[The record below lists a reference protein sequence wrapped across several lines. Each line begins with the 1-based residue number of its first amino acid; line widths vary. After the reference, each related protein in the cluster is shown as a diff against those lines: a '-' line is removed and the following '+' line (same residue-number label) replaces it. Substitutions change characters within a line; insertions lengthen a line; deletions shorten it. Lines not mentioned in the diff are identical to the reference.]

1 MNNYDVIVVG
11 AGVAGLIAA
20 GRAAELGINV
30 LVIEKMH
37 RPGIKL
43 LITGKGRCNITN
55 SDDIKEFMQN
65 VHPNGRFLK
74 HALYSF
80 FSKDIIDLLHNYGV
94 ETVVERGGRVF
105 PASNKS
111 VDILNALLSNV
122 KKHGAEFRYD
132 CKVINLLINQDSV
145 TGIKIIENGQRKQIT
160 AKKVII
166 CTGGK
171 SYPATGS
178 TGDGYILARTA
189 GHTIERPFPALV
201 PIVTK
206 GNIAGQLQGLA
217 LKNVKVSVLMNGKKQ
232 TETFGEMLFTHF
244 GLSGPIIL
252 TLSRFIVKKLI
263 NNNKIDISIDLK
275 PALDVSKL
283 DKRLLR
289 DLNEYGKRQIDNIFK
304 FWLPAKLIPVFI
316 KECNVDPIKEGH
328 QITGQERNKIK
339 SLMKDLRFEVV
350 GYRPFK
356 EAIITAGGINT
367 KEIEP
372 KTMQSK
378 LVKNLYFAGEVIDV
392 DANTGGYNLQ
402 IAYSTGWLAAESCI
416 KSIKFATHG
425 FNQLSTN

>member
-20 GRAAELGINV
+20 GRAAELGANA
-30 LVIEKMH
+30 LVIEKMR

-55 SDDIKEFMQN
+55 TDNIENFMKN

-74 HALYSF
+74 HALYTF
-80 FSKDIIDLLHNYGV
+80 FSKDIIELLHKYGV

-111 VDILNALLSNV
+111 SDVLNALVSYARE
-122 KKHGAEFRYD
+122 HGTEFRYD
-132 CKVINLLINQDSV
+132 CKVTKLLTNQDSI
-145 TGIKIIENGQRKQIT
+145 TGVEIIETGQKMQIT

-178 TGDGYILARTA
+178 TGDGYALAKA
-189 GHTIERPFPALV
+189 VGHTIERPFPALV
-201 PIVTK
+201 PIATK
-206 GNIAGQLQGLA
+206 GNIAEQLQGLA
-217 LKNVKVSVLMNGKKQ
+217 LKNVKATVWMNGKKQ
-232 TETFGEMLFTHF
+232 TEAFGEMLFTHF

-252 TLSRFIVKKLI
+252 TLSRFIVKELI
-263 NNNKIDISIDLK
+263 NNNKIYISIDLK
-275 PALDVSKL
+275 PALDVVKL

-289 DLNEYGKRQIDNIFK
+289 DLNNYGNKQIDNIFK
-304 FWLPAKLIPVFI
+304 LWLPAKLLPVFI
-316 KECNVDPIKEGH
+316 KECGINPTKEGH

-339 SLMKDLRFEVV
+339 SLMKDFKFEVTRH
-350 GYRPFK
+350 RPFK
-356 EAIITAGGINT
+356 EAIITAGGLFT

-378 LVKNLYFAGEVIDV
+378 LVKNLYFAGEVINV

-402 IAYSTGWLAAESCI
+402 IAYSTGWLAAEACVKAI
-416 KSIKFATHG
+416 
-425 FNQLSTN
+425 

>member
-20 GRAAELGINV
+20 GRAAELNANV
-30 LVIEKMH
+30 LVIEKM
-37 RPGIKL
+37 RRSGIKL

-55 SDDIKEFMQN
+55 SDDIEDFMKN

-74 HALYSF
+74 HALYNF

-111 VDILNALLSNV
+111 SDILNALLSNV

-145 TGIKIIENGQRKQIT
+145 SGVEIIENGQKKQIT
-160 AKKVII
+160 AKKIII

-178 TGDGYILARTA
+178 TGDGYILAKSV
-189 GHTIERPFPALV
+189 GHTIEQPFPALV

-206 GNIAGQLQGLA
+206 GNLAGQLQGLS
-217 LKNVKVSVLMNGKKQ
+217 LKNVNATVWINGKKQ
-232 TETFGEMLFTHF
+232 TEAFGEMLFTHF

-252 TLSRFIVKKLI
+252 TLSRFIVKELI
-263 NNNKIDISIDLK
+263 NNNKINISIDLK
-275 PALDVSKL
+275 PALDSSKL

-289 DLNEYGKRQIDNIFK
+289 DLNEYGKKQIDNIFK
-304 FWLPAKLIPVFI
+304 LWLPAKLIPVFI
-316 KECNVDPIKEGH
+316 KECSIDPTKEGH

-339 SLMKDLRFEVV
+339 SLMKNLRFEVT
-350 GYRPFK
+350 GNRPFK

-367 KEIEP
+367 KEIDP
-372 KTMQSK
+372 KTMQSR
-378 LVKNLYFAGEVIDV
+378 LAKNLYFAGEVIDV

-416 KSIKFATHG
+416 MSI
-425 FNQLSTN
+425 S

>member
-11 AGVAGLIAA
+11 GGVAGLIAA
-20 GRAAELGINV
+20 GRAAELNANV
-30 LVIEKMH
+30 LVIEKM
-37 RPGIKL
+37 RRSGIKL

-55 SDDIKEFMQN
+55 SNDIEDFMKN

-74 HALYSF
+74 HALYNF
-80 FSKDIIDLLHNYGV
+80 FSKDIIALLHNYGV

-111 VDILNALLSNV
+111 SDILNALLSNV

-145 TGIKIIENGQRKQIT
+145 SGVEIIENGQKKQIT
-160 AKKVII
+160 AKKIII

-178 TGDGYILARTA
+178 TGDGYILAKSV
-189 GHTIERPFPALV
+189 GHTIEQPFPALV

-206 GNIAGQLQGLA
+206 GNLAGQLQGLS
-217 LKNVKVSVLMNGKKQ
+217 LKNVNATVWINGKKQ
-232 TETFGEMLFTHF
+232 TEAFGEMLFTHF

-252 TLSRFIVKKLI
+252 TLSRFIVKELI
-263 NNNKIDISIDLK
+263 NNNKINISIDLK
-275 PALDVSKL
+275 PALDSSKL

-289 DLNEYGKRQIDNIFK
+289 DLNEYGKKQIDNIFK
-304 FWLPAKLIPVFI
+304 LWLPAKLIPVFI
-316 KECNVDPIKEGH
+316 KECSIDPTKEGH

-339 SLMKDLRFEVV
+339 SLMKNLRFEVT
-350 GYRPFK
+350 GNRPFK

-367 KEIEP
+367 KEIDL
-372 KTMQSK
+372 KTMQSR
-378 LVKNLYFAGEVIDV
+378 LAKNLYFAGEVIDV

-416 KSIKFATHG
+416 MSI
-425 FNQLSTN
+425 S

>member
-1 MNNYDVIVVG
+1 LNNYDVIVVG

-20 GRAAELGINV
+20 GRAAELGENV
-30 LVIEKMH
+30 LVIEKMR

-55 SDDIKEFMQN
+55 SDDIETFMKN

-74 HALYSF
+74 HAFYNF
-80 FSKDIIDLLHNYGV
+80 FSKDIIDLLNNYGV

-105 PASNKS
+105 PVSNKS
-111 VDILNALLSNV
+111 VDILNALLSNAT
-122 KKHGAEFRYD
+122 KYGTEFRYN
-132 CKVINLLINQDSV
+132 CKVNNLLINQDGV
-145 TGIKIIENGQRKQIT
+145 IGVEIIENEQKKQIT

-178 TGDGYILARTA
+178 TGYGYILAKSV
-189 GHTIERPFPALV
+189 GHTIEQPFPALV

-206 GNIAGQLQGLA
+206 GPVACQLQGLA
-217 LKNVKVSVLMNGKKQ
+217 LKNVKVNVWVNGKKQ
-232 TETFGEMLFTHF
+232 TEAFGEMLFEHF

-252 TLSRFIVKKLI
+252 TLSRFIVKELI

-275 PALDVSKL
+275 PALDNSKL

-289 DLNEYGKRQIDNIFK
+289 DLNDYGKKQIENIFK
-304 FWLPAKLIPVFI
+304 LWLPAKLIPVYI
-316 KECNVDPIKEGH
+316 KECGIDPTKEGH
-328 QITGQERNKIK
+328 QITGIERSKIK
-339 SLMKDLRFEVV
+339 SLMKDLRFEVT
-350 GYRPFK
+350 GHRSFK

-367 KEIEP
+367 KEIDP

-378 LVKNLYFAGEVIDV
+378 LAKNLYFGGEVIDV

-402 IAYSTGWLAAESCI
+402 IAYSTGWLAGEAAA
-416 KSIKFATHG
+416 KSI
-425 FNQLSTN
+425 N

>member
-1 MNNYDVIVVG
+1 MNNFDVIVIG

-20 GRAAELGINV
+20 GRAAALGTNV
-30 LVIEKMH
+30 LVVEKMR

-55 SDDIKEFMQN
+55 TDNIENFMKN

-74 HALYSF
+74 HALYTF
-80 FSKDIIDLLHNYGV
+80 FSKDIIELLHKYGV
-94 ETVVERGGRVF
+94 ETVVERGGRIF

-111 VDILNALLSNV
+111 SDVLNALVSYARE
-122 KKHGAEFRYD
+122 HGTEFRYD
-132 CKVINLLINQDSV
+132 CKVTKLLTNQDSI
-145 TGIKIIENGQRKQIT
+145 TGVEIIETGQKMQIT

-178 TGDGYILARTA
+178 TGDGYALAKA
-189 GHTIERPFPALV
+189 VGHTIERPFPALV

-206 GNIAGQLQGLA
+206 GNIAEQLQGLA
-217 LKNVKVSVLMNGKKQ
+217 LKNVKATVWMNGKKRN
-232 TETFGEMLFTHF
+232 ESFGEMLFTHF

-252 TLSRFIVKKLI
+252 TLSRFIVKELI
-263 NNNKIDISIDLK
+263 NNNKIYISIDLK
-275 PALDVSKL
+275 PALDVVKL

-289 DLNEYGKRQIDNIFK
+289 DLNDYGKKQIDNIFK
-304 FWLPAKLIPVFI
+304 LWLPAKLISVFI
-316 KECNVDPIKEGH
+316 KECGINPTKEGH

-339 SLMKDLRFEVV
+339 SLMKDFKFEVT
-350 GYRPFK
+350 GHRPFK
-356 EAIITAGGINT
+356 EAIITAGGLST

-378 LVKNLYFAGEVIDV
+378 LVKNLYFAGEVINV

-402 IAYSTGWLAAESCI
+402 IAYSTGWLAAETCVKAI
-416 KSIKFATHG
+416 
-425 FNQLSTN
+425 